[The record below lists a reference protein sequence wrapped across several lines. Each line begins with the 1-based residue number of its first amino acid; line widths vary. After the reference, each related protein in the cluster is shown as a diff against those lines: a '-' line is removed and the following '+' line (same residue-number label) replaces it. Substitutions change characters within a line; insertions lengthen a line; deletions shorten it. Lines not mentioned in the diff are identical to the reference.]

1 MASQAQVVNRGMR
14 VTDEMIARAREGH
27 FYNKVGTRPGQLQLS
42 GAVVRWRKPEFS
54 SYVYVPDFRIAG
66 HPDEVRQV
74 LQSLKKTPSQVE
86 QLLQSGYSLQSL
98 QRPQVEA
105 AYKKELDALEEY
117 KKSQLSKRSD
127 SPTRSGPQLD
137 DLQALM
143 TDLDKVQ
150 TVRSVRPA
158 RQEPAASDKSA
169 ASAGPRRTGRRVPL
183 QSRLDKLKEGQVLDV
198 SNMKPEGTGAK
209 MIAAPGESS
218 SKVGCKSHRVVSSD
232 AATFQRALEMLELSA
247 DQVQQCLSEWHA
259 ASSSSSSSSTTRAR
273 TGPKPKSQTS
283 TTTTTT
289 TTRPRARRAA
299 PSAAAAS
306 SSESSASVTA
316 VPVSVP
322 SVPKVPA
329 AQSGPKAP
337 VVKSVATTPKLPQVP
352 SFAKLPASGQ
362 TKLPQVP
369 AFHSPERR

>member
-14 VTDEMIARAREGH
+14 VTDEMISRAREGH
-27 FYNKVGTRPGQLQLS
+27 YYNKVGTRPGQLQLS
-42 GAVVRWRKPEFS
+42 GAAVRWRKPEFS
-54 SYVYVPDFRIAG
+54 TYVYVPDFRIAG
-66 HPDEVRQV
+66 QPDEVRQV

-86 QLLQSGYSLQSL
+86 QLLQSGYSIQSL

-169 ASAGPRRTGRRVPL
+169 ASAGPRRSGRRVPL

-259 ASSSSSSSSTTRAR
+259 ASSASSSSSTTRAR

-289 TTRPRARRAA
+289 SRPRARRAA

-306 SSESSASVTA
+306 SESSASAA

-337 VVKSVATTPKLPQVP
+337 AAKSVATAPKLPQVP